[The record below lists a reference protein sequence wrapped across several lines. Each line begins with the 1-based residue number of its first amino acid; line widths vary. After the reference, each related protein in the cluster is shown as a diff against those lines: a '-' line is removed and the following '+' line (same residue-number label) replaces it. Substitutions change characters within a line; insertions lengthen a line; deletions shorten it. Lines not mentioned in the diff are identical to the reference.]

1 MTTIK
6 HDDPRFGSA
15 RARASRRGVMASV
28 RGVGSAGRLLRAAG
42 CVGALVLLASVGAC
56 ASDGS
61 GADQPGVSGGGASD
75 ARAQTVPIGNAGA
88 DRAAGASSR
97 PAMPPTPGS
106 PESVQ
111 AAAEALDRYYREQA
125 ERQAGAS
132 VPSPGASSA
141 SPGALSTSAGASG
154 TPSASA
160 PPARRPSVAL
170 PTRDLPAPSEP
181 ASPVA
186 PVATDGPNAATASD
200 ANAAS
205 ATPEATRPAALG
217 PGATSGAPS
226 GAASDANEPLDV
238 REVRLAAEL
247 AKTLRAR
254 GELSQTPMRE
264 ALALALL
271 SGLDPAIR
279 TQELGAKLSP
289 DQVRAVDA
297 ARELARRLIDEENAQ
312 GAGVSLGSPGIPGA
326 VGSAGVQPVRR
337 GVEASGVARALAQAA
352 ERTREL
358 ESLRLSRVA
367 LASRVESFGRFE
379 PLSAPG
385 VAFVR
390 DGTGDGGVGSV
401 TGGAGGTWSIEAGR
415 AQAALVYAE
424 VEHFTSRPGEGSGD
438 DTAANADEPARR
450 PEPARAGADQQ
461 WTVELAQRV
470 ELFASDGTRVWQTPE
485 QRVVDRSRT
494 LRRDFFIVQRIV
506 LPASLA
512 LGRYDLKV
520 SVRDVASGAVAQA
533 SLAVRVVVDALET
546 ESPGAPASDR
556 DAPARPVRRAVP

>member
-42 CVGALVLLASVGAC
+42 CVGALALLASVGAC
-56 ASDGS
+56 ASDGT
-61 GADQPGVSGGGASD
+61 GADQPGVSGGGASE
-75 ARAQTVPIGNAGA
+75 ARAQGVAIGNAA
-88 DRAAGASSR
+88 PDSATGASPR

-132 VPSPGASSA
+132 VPSPGASS
-141 SPGALSTSAGASG
+141 

-160 PPARRPSVAL
+160 PTARRPSVAL

-181 ASPVA
+181 ASPVP
-186 PVATDGPNAATASD
+186 PVAPIVPDAAIASD
-200 ANAAS
+200 AIS
-205 ATPEATRPAALG
+205 PPATPEATRPAA
-217 PGATSGAPS
+217 APS
-226 GAASDANEPLDV
+226 GAASDATSDASEPLDV

-312 GAGVSLGSPGIPGA
+312 GAGVSLGSPGMP
-326 VGSAGVQPVRR
+326 GSAGVQPVRR
-337 GVEASGVARALAQAA
+337 SVEASGVARALAQAA

-385 VAFVR
+385 VVFVR
-390 DGTGDGGVGSV
+390 DGTGDGGGGV
-401 TGGAGGTWSIEAGR
+401 TGGAGGVWSIEAGR

-424 VEHFTSRPGEGSGD
+424 VEHFTSRRGEGAD
-438 DTAANADEPARR
+438 EAAAANADEPARR
-450 PEPARAGADQQ
+450 PERARPGVDQQ

-470 ELFASDGTRVWQTPE
+470 ELFANDGTRVWQTPE

-494 LRRDFFIVQRIV
+494 LRRDFFIVQRVV